1 MQQVILYIQPQL
13 RNTTTTQD
21 FVRVDLMEEDLISLT
36 QVIQD
41 VNDIEK
47 IFTDYSRTFNLP
59 ASKTN
64 NKIFKHWYNPDIDGF
79 NANVFC
85 ESRIELNHLHF
96 KFGKIQLNEVVM
108 KFGEPSIYKVTFFG
122 KTTDFK
128 NAINEDQLSDLV
140 WLNEFNHNATTANV
154 KNGLENGLNF
164 TVDSVAYNDAII
176 YPLIAHS
183 QSYIY
188 DGTNNMDSGLNIS
201 TNSSQHQRRG
211 IVPEDLK
218 PAITIKNIIKAIEEQ
233 YNITFKTGE
242 FLDSAVMT
250 NLYMWLHREKGKMAT
265 AGTWIG
271 NSDVY
276 TCSGSNCAELTSTSG
291 YTGYFTLNTGIYKW
305 NSNLGPATDVTT
317 ITFEVIPASGYTA
330 VEYSLEIVRANNW
343 ESFARVENQSGT
355 SSVVLTIGGA
365 NGLNFTVDSVAYN
378 DAIIYPLIAHS
389 QSYIYDETNNDS
401 NGLNISYTN
410 NQNRTKRGVV
420 TEDLKPAV
428 TVKNIIKAIEE
439 QYNITFKT
447 GEFLDSA
454 VMNNLYMW
462 LHREKGKMATAGTW
476 IGNSDVYTCSG
487 SNCAELTSTSGYT
500 GYFTLNTGIYKWNS
514 NLGPDTD
521 VTTITFEVTP
531 ASGYTAVEY
540 SLEIVRANNW
550 ESFARV
556 QNQSGTSS
564 VVLTIGGANGLNVES
579 LVSFNPNGNDF
590 VGRLIT
596 ESSIQFQSKFT
607 IVRDF
612 TFNSFD
618 GGTSAFNWSATFTSN
633 STTLSP
639 QDKLVVITNQLPK
652 LKIKDFLNGL
662 FRQFNLTAYVDFNNE
677 IVVKTLNSYYANG
690 DTQDITQY
698 VKTDQHTVGE
708 TIPFSE
714 VDFEY
719 SEPKSIL
726 AEQFQL
732 MNNQKYGELNYIT
745 DVSKKSIYQ
754 IQLPFEHMLFER
766 LQDKTSGALTTVQ
779 VGSFLDI
786 NLTPN
791 IGQPLLFYGIYQN
804 NVATAI
810 NFLDSTRPETYGA
823 LCPTGTNSSLDD
835 YWIPSTCNTLGRS
848 SVPPLYNLN
857 FGSEI
862 NTYTLTDYSGNNNSL
877 FQTYYQNYITRVFN
891 ARTRIFKF
899 TAVLPLKVLLT
910 LTLDDLIVIGTRAY
924 TINKMSIKLQ
934 SGETSFELLNE
945 PT

>member
-1 MQQVILYIQPQL
+1 MQKIILYIQPQL
-13 RNTTTTQD
+13 RNTTTEQD
-21 FVRVDLMEEDLISLT
+21 FVRVDLMEEDLIELT

-79 NANVFC
+79 DSSVFC

-96 KFGKIQLNEVVM
+96 RFGKIQLNEVVM
-108 KFGEPSIYKVTFFG
+108 KFGEPSMYKVTFFG
-122 KTTDFK
+122 STTTFK
-128 NAINEDQLSDLV
+128 NAINEDELSDLV
-140 WLNEFNHNATTANV
+140 WLNEFNHSATATNV
-154 KNGLENGLNF
+154 KDGLENGLNF

-188 DGTNNMDSGLNIS
+188 DGTNNMDTGLNIS
-201 TNSSQHQRRG
+201 THSSQHQRRG
-211 IVPEDLK
+211 VVP
-218 PAITIKNIIKAIEEQ
+218 
-233 YNITFKTGE
+233 
-242 FLDSAVMT
+242 
-250 NLYMWLHREKGKMAT
+250 
-265 AGTWIG
+265 
-271 NSDVY
+271 
-276 TCSGSNCAELTSTSG
+276 
-291 YTGYFTLNTGIYKW
+291 
-305 NSNLGPATDVTT
+305 
-317 ITFEVIPASGYTA
+317 
-330 VEYSLEIVRANNW
+330 
-343 ESFARVENQSGT
+343 
-355 SSVVLTIGGA
+355 
-365 NGLNFTVDSVAYN
+365 
-378 DAIIYPLIAHS
+378 
-389 QSYIYDETNNDS
+389 
-401 NGLNISYTN
+401 
-410 NQNRTKRGVV
+410 
-420 TEDLKPAV
+420 EDLKPAV

-447 GEFLDSA
+447 GEFFDSA
-454 VMNNLYMW
+454 AMNNLYLW

-476 IGNSDVYTCSG
+476 IGNSDIYTCSG
-487 SNCAELTSTSGYT
+487 SNCAELTSTAGFT

-514 NLGPDTD
+514 NFGPDTD

-531 ASGYTAVEY
+531 ASGFTSVEY

-550 ESFARV
+550 ESFAKV
-556 QNQSGTSS
+556 ENQSGTSS
-564 VVLTIGGANGLNVES
+564 VVLTIGGANGLDIAS
-579 LVSFNPNGNDF
+579 LISFNPNGNDF
-590 VGRLIT
+590 VGRLMS

-607 IVRDF
+607 ITRDF
-612 TFNSFD
+612 SFNNFD
-618 GGTSAFNWSATFTSN
+618 GSVLSFNWSATFTSN
-633 STTLSP
+633 STTLTP
-639 QDKLVVITNQLPK
+639 QDKLVVVTEQMPK
-652 LKIKDFLNGL
+652 LKLKDFLNGL
-662 FRQFNLTAYVDFNNE
+662 FRQFNLTAFIDFNNE
-677 IVVKTLNSYYANG
+677 IVVKTLDSYYASG

-698 VKTDQHTVGE
+698 VKTDEHTVCDV
-708 TIPFSE
+708 IPFSE

-732 MNNQKYGELNYIT
+732 LNNQKYGELNYVT

-754 IQLPFEHMLFER
+754 INLPFEHMLFER

-779 VGSFLDI
+779 VGSFLDT
-786 NLTPN
+786 NLSPN

-804 NVATAI
+804 NAATSI

-835 YWIPSTCNTLGRS
+835 YWIPSVCNELGTAS
-848 SVPPLYNLN
+848 TPPTYNLN

-877 FQTYYQNYITRVFN
+877 FQTYYQNYILRVFN
-891 ARTRIFKF
+891 KRTRIFKF
-899 TAVLPLKVLLT
+899 SAVLPLKVLLT
-910 LTLDDLIVIGTRAY
+910 LSLDDLIVVGTRAY
-924 TINKMSIKLQ
+924 TINKMSTKLQ